1 MGIGDIIA
9 EKKKDLDAWM
19 KKQST
24 PVEVAAY
31 SAGSAVQGAPTTD
44 AESFGDHKRRNQ
56 TVFFLLSVS
65 LSSSL
70 FNRAGIERALTTLSR
85 VYLLSAFQVVCSATC
100 SGR

>member
-1 MGIGDIIA
+1 LHAHTTTNDLIKKLKGFKTMGIGDIIT

-44 AESFGDHKRRNQ
+44 
-56 TVFFLLSVS
+56 T
-65 LSSSL
+65 
-70 FNRAGIERALTTLSR
+70 
-85 VYLLSAFQVVCSATC
+85 
-100 SGR
+100 

>member
-31 SAGSAVQGAPTTD
+31 SAGSAVQGAPIMD

-56 TVFFLLSVS
+56 TVFFSLLSVS
-65 LSSSL
+65 LSIRLSL
-70 FNRAGIERALTTLSR
+70 IARASNAL
-85 VYLLSAFQVVCSATC
+85 
-100 SGR
+100 

>member
-1 MGIGDIIA
+1 MGIGDIIT

-56 TVFFLLSVS
+56 TVFFPLLSVS
-65 LSSSL
+65 LSLRLSL
-70 FNRAGIERALTTLSR
+70 IARASNAL
-85 VYLLSAFQVVCSATC
+85 
-100 SGR
+100 

>member
-1 MGIGDIIA
+1 MGIGDIIT

-44 AESFGDHKRRNQ
+44 AWNAAITLKPNSFFSSSSSFGLFLF
-56 TVFFLLSVS
+56 VFS
-65 LSSSL
+65 LIA
-70 FNRAGIERALTTLSR
+70 RASNAL
-85 VYLLSAFQVVCSATC
+85 
-100 SGR
+100 

>member
-31 SAGSAVQGAPTTD
+31 SAGSAVQGAPTTGV
-44 AESFGDHKRRNQ
+44 ECGDHTTEPNS
-56 TVFFLLSVS
+56 FFLLSVS
-65 LSSSL
+65 FSSSL

>member
-56 TVFFLLSVS
+56 TVFFFFFRS
-65 LSSSL
+65 LSLRLSL
-70 FNRAGIERALTTLSR
+70 IARASNAL
-85 VYLLSAFQVVCSATC
+85 
-100 SGR
+100 

>member
-1 MGIGDIIA
+1 MGIGDIIS

-44 AESFGDHKRRNQ
+44 AECGDHIDGTKQ
-56 TVFFLLSVS
+56 FFFFFRS
-65 LSSSL
+65 LSLRLSL
-70 FNRAGIERALTTLSR
+70 IARPSNAL
-85 VYLLSAFQVVCSATC
+85 
-100 SGR
+100 

>member
-44 AESFGDHKRRNQ
+44 AESGDHKRRNQ
-56 TVFFLLSVS
+56 TVFFSSFGLFLFVFS
-65 LSSSL
+65 LIA
-70 FNRAGIERALTTLSR
+70 RASNAL
-85 VYLLSAFQVVCSATC
+85 
-100 SGR
+100 

>member
-1 MGIGDIIA
+1 MGIGDIIT

-44 AESFGDHKRRNQ
+44 
-56 TVFFLLSVS
+56 T
-65 LSSSL
+65 
-70 FNRAGIERALTTLSR
+70 
-85 VYLLSAFQVVCSATC
+85 
-100 SGR
+100 